1 MRELAQVHYISQIT
15 EQHKNKGVILKAGC
29 RVLTARPGVQPGDHW
44 FMPYLCDFS
53 PRESI

>member
-1 MRELAQVHYISQIT
+1 MRELAQVQYISQIT
-15 EQHKNKGVILKAGC
+15 EQHKNKGVIPKPGC

-44 FMPYLCDFS
+44 FTPYLCDFS